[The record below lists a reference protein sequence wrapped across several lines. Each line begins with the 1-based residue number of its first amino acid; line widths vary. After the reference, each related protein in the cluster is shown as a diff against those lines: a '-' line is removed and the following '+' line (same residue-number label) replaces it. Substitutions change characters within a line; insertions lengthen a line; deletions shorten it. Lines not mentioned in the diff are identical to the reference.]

1 MAAGPIRPAIWFKIS
16 ARLWRFAIKLKV
28 RINLDPSDVRRDQS
42 NWPRFQG
49 DCTEE
54 TASLLDPIGKCYSF
68 ARQMSIAPVNTT
80 KKSWNNRLADIPEG
94 SAALFFIQIFST
106 LGFAVLYSTLVL
118 YATRHLHFTAKEA
131 SAIMGVFGAFNYG
144 LHLFGGYLGG
154 RFLSNRNLFV
164 GGMVLQ
170 VLGCGSI
177 AIGSMAAMYWGL
189 ALFLT
194 GSGLNVTCIN
204 MMLTQRFA
212 PEDERRESAFL
223 WNYAGMNI
231 GFFIGFSVAGH
242 YQETEAYGPLF
253 VFATIGNFLAIVLA
267 AFNWKVLADRNTAL
281 LEVSPSRFRRRFAI
295 GIAILLGV
303 PFVVWF
309 MLQHTGPTGVA
320 LKAASAAVA
329 AVLIYLTFRHPH
341 EGERRKMWA
350 YLILTLGS
358 LVFWSLY
365 QMAPNGLQ
373 LFAVNNV
380 NLKVWGI
387 DVAPQWVQNINTIVI
402 VVGGPLLAALFTH
415 LRARGWKLDIPQ
427 QFSASLILMALGF
440 LALPVGI
447 ALADASGRSPFFWLF
462 LSYVFQSIG
471 ELLISPIGYAM
482 IGKLAPSKYQGI
494 MMGSW
499 MLVTGLASL
508 FAGDFSGMVPEPTG
522 TTASATNPEY
532 SKLFSRLGWG
542 SFVAGVVLIA
552 LIPRLRKL
560 IQDPSLPQNKPAESN
575 PLQAS

>member
-1 MAAGPIRPAIWFKIS
+1 MKESWKNRP
-16 ARLWRFAIKLKV
+16 
-28 RINLDPSDVRRDQS
+28 
-42 NWPRFQG
+42 G
-49 DCTEE
+49 H
-54 TASLLDPIGKCYSF
+54 
-68 ARQMSIAPVNTT
+68 
-80 KKSWNNRLADIPEG
+80 IPAG

-118 YATRHLHFTAKEA
+118 YATRHLHFSAKEA
-131 SAIMGVFGAFNYG
+131 SAVMGVFGAFNYG

-170 VLGCGSI
+170 VFGCGAI
-177 AIGSMAAMYWGL
+177 ALGSLAGMYWGL
-189 ALFLT
+189 GLFLT

-204 MMLTQRFA
+204 MMLTQRFS
-212 PEDERRESAFL
+212 PEDNRRESAFL

-242 YQETEAYGPLF
+242 YQETEAYSPLF
-253 VFATIGNFLAIVLA
+253 IFATVGNFLAIVLA
-267 AFNWKVLADRNTAL
+267 LLNWKVLADRKTPL
-281 LEVSPSRFRRRFAI
+281 LEATSTQFRTRFAV
-295 GIAILLGV
+295 GVAILMGV
-303 PFVVWF
+303 PLVVWY
-309 MLQHTGPTGVA
+309 MLQHTGPTGLV

-329 AVLIYLTFRHPH
+329 AALIYLTIRHPH
-341 EGERRKMWA
+341 TSERRKMWA

-380 NLKVWGI
+380 RLRVWGI
-387 DVAPQWVQNINTIVI
+387 TVAPQWVQNINTVVI
-402 VVGGPLLAALFTH
+402 VVGGPLLAALFTR
-415 LRARGWKLDIPQ
+415 LRSRGWKLDIPQ
-427 QFSASLILMALGF
+427 QFAASLILMGFGF
-440 LALPVGI
+440 LVLPVGI
-447 ALADASGRSPFFWLF
+447 AFADPSGRSPFFWLF
-462 LSYVFQSIG
+462 ASYVLQSIG

-508 FAGDFSGMVPEPTG
+508 FAGDFSGMVPEPAG
-522 TTASATNPEY
+522 TTAVATNPDY
-532 SKLFSRLGWG
+532 SRLFARLGWG
-542 SFVAGVVLIA
+542 SFIAGVALVA
-552 LIPRLRKL
+552 LIPLLRRL
-560 IQDPSLPQNKPAESN
+560 IQDSPPPSQQQPAEQVSHSGG
-575 PLQAS
+575 LV